1 MDITCDNCKSKFR
14 IQDEKIPAGIESIP
28 CPKCKNRIVLSASQK
43 TGELNLKEEPA
54 GHSDSEEFSFDE
66 AQISDSYDASDKPF
80 DFVEEEGKTA
90 LVCES
95 DPERKKQ
102 IIEALHI
109 MEFNTN
115 EADNSRDVLKRMRY
129 HVYDLIVLNEK
140 FDTPNNEL
148 NPIMMAI
155 DRLPISTRRNIFVA
169 LISDRFRTMDSMT
182 AFQKSVNIIINIKNM
197 EDFGKILNRGIND
210 NEYFYRIFK
219 ETLKKLGRT

>member
-1 MDITCDNCKSKFR
+1 LET
-14 IQDEKIPAGIESIP
+14 
-28 CPKCKNRIVLSASQK
+28 
-43 TGELNLKEEPA
+43 
-54 GHSDSEEFSFDE
+54 DE

-140 FDTPNNEL
+140 FDTPLMQNYPSNFHYL
-148 NPIMMAI
+148 KY
-155 DRLPISTRRNIFVA
+155 
-169 LISDRFRTMDSMT
+169 RFS
-182 AFQKSVNIIINIKNM
+182 KHVG
-197 EDFGKILNRGIND
+197 DFH
-210 NEYFYRIFK
+210 
-219 ETLKKLGRT
+219 